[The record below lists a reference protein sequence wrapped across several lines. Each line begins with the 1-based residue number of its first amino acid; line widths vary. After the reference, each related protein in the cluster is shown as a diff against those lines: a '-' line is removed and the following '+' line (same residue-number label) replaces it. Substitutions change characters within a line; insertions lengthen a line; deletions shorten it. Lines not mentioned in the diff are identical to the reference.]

1 MEFERDLEPIE
12 MSAQPAIVGMTN
24 EKGFWMRLMRVRVR
38 DYRSVNDSGEFEV
51 EQDKTILVGINEAG
65 KTCLLTAIEQI
76 NAPESRP
83 GFRALTDYPR
93 SRYTEVQRGERDE
106 SDVNVVVATFALDDD
121 DRAAITAVAP
131 DFGDIA
137 DYTYARKLD
146 NKAWHSIN
154 GGPEAKQFREV
165 EEQLARV
172 RKALVSVEGHDEDLV
187 VRFDAAKASFTPST
201 VLAGDPAEALDAILA
216 EVIVE
221 IDEDNE
227 RELTRLRRLRGEL
240 SVGKQRAA
248 ALKVLRS
255 RLPKFV
261 YYSTYFQVRPR
272 INLKSLAARE
282 AAGDVEDDVDFGNLC
297 LLKVVGLTAAEL
309 AGLADGAP
317 DEYSYRNRPE
327 QYDAALKA
335 YQEKLDDRGHRLNS
349 ASVALTQQI
358 REVWG
363 DEQVTLRFNA
373 DGHYLKVSVVDDLGV
388 EVELDQRS
396 EGFRWLVSFFVV
408 FRAQSEGDLKDA
420 ILLLDEPG
428 LSLHA
433 LKQQQFRYTVGQL
446 AGSNQV
452 IYTTHSP
459 FMVGSDELD
468 LVRIVEMKDRTSGT
482 KVHTRVAV
490 DDPASLYPL
499 QAALGY
505 ELAQSMFSQTRNL
518 VCEGYT
524 DMLYVEALNRAAAD
538 AGSGFRHAV
547 ALVPAAS
554 ASKVVYYVTVLV
566 SQTLKVAALLDS
578 DQAGDKAVEQDA
590 LVAMLDRKRILRTK
604 DFAPGAVKGP
614 EIEDLL
620 RNTLVEV
627 ARDRCGWD
635 VEQIAASQ
643 TQRRLVD
650 ILTAEVAE
658 FSKLKL
664 ARAFMTWLGENG
676 FKGLTADEQTAVKK
690 FFTTTNKALA

>member
-1 MEFERDLEPIE
+1 
-12 MSAQPAIVGMTN
+12 
-24 EKGFWMRLMRVRVR
+24 MRLKRVQVR

-51 EQDKTILVGINEAG
+51 EHDKTILVGINEAG

-76 NAPESRP
+76 NAPKSRP
-83 GFRALTDYPR
+83 VFRALTDYPR
-93 SRYTEVQRGERDE
+93 ARYTEVQRGERDE
-106 SDVNVVVATFALDDD
+106 SDVEVVVATFVLDDD
-121 DRAAITAVAP
+121 DRGAITAVAP
-131 DFGDIA
+131 DFGDI
-137 DYTYARKLD
+137 DGYTFARKLD
-146 NKAWHSIN
+146 NKAWHRIN
-154 GGPEAKQFREV
+154 GGPETKQFREV
-165 EEQLARV
+165 EEDLARTRKALARV
-172 RKALVSVEGHDEDLV
+172 EGLDEDLL
-187 VRFDAAKASFTPST
+187 VRFDAAKASFAPST
-201 VLAGDPAEALDAILA
+201 VLAGDEAEALDAILA
-216 EVIVE
+216 EATVE

-227 RELTRLRRLRGEL
+227 RELARLRRLRAEL
-240 SVGKQRAA
+240 SVGQQRAA
-248 ALKVLRS
+248 ALKVLEG

-297 LLKVVGLTAAEL
+297 LLKIVGLTAAEL
-309 AGLADGAP
+309 AELADGAP
-317 DEYSYRNRPE
+317 NKDSYRYSSE
-327 QYDAALKA
+327 QYEAALKA
-335 YQEKLDDRGHRLNS
+335 YQDKLDDRGHRLNA
-349 ASVALTQQI
+349 ASVSLTQQI

-433 LKQQQFRYTVGQL
+433 LKQQQFRYTVGKL
-446 AGSNQV
+446 AGTNQV

-468 LVRIVEMKDRTSGT
+468 LVRIVEMKDRASGT

-505 ELAQSMFSQTRNL
+505 ELAQSMFTQTRNL

-524 DMLYVEALNRAAAD
+524 DMLYVEALNMAAAD
-538 AGSGFRHAV
+538 VGSGFRHAV
-547 ALVPAAS
+547 ALVPASS
-554 ASKVVYYVTVLV
+554 ASKVIYYVTVLV

-578 DQAGDKAVEQDA
+578 DQAGHKAAEQDE
-590 LVAMLDRKRILRTK
+590 LVAMLDKKRILRTK
-604 DFAPGAVKGP
+604 DFAPGTVKGP

-620 RNTLVEV
+620 RETLVKV
-627 ARDRCGWD
+627 ARDRCDWD
-635 VEQIAASQ
+635 VEQVAALQ
-643 TQRRLVD
+643 PQRRLVE
-650 ILTAEVAE
+650 ILTKEVTG

-664 ARAFMTWLGENG
+664 ARAFMTWLGEKG
-676 FKGLTADEQTAVKK
+676 FEALTADEQEAVQK

>member
-1 MEFERDLEPIE
+1 
-12 MSAQPAIVGMTN
+12 
-24 EKGFWMRLMRVRVR
+24 MRLKRVRVR

-51 EQDKTILVGINEAG
+51 EHAKTILVGINEAG

-76 NAPESRP
+76 NAPDSRP

-93 SRYTEVQRGERDE
+93 ARYTEVQRGERDE
-106 SDVNVVVATFALDDD
+106 SDVEVVVATFTLDDD
-121 DRAAITAVAP
+121 DRAAITEVAP
-131 DFGDIA
+131 DFVDI
-137 DYTYARKLD
+137 DGYTYARKLD
-146 NKAWHSIN
+146 NKAWHRID
-154 GGPEAKQFREV
+154 GGPEAKHFGDI
-165 EEQLARV
+165 EEDLART
-172 RKALVSVEGHDEDLV
+172 RKALVSVEGLDENLL
-187 VRFDAAKASFTPST
+187 VRFDAAKASFTPFT
-201 VLAGDPAEALDAILA
+201 PLIGDKAEALDAVLA
-216 EVIVE
+216 EAAAE

-227 RELTRLRRLRGEL
+227 RELTRLRRLRAEL
-240 SVGKQRAA
+240 SVGQQRAA
-248 ALKVLRS
+248 ALKVLRG

-297 LLKVVGLTAAEL
+297 LLKIVGLTAAEL

-317 DEYSYRNRPE
+317 NEGSYPYSPE
-327 QYDAALKA
+327 QYEAALKA
-335 YQEKLDDRGHRLNS
+335 YQEKLDDRGHRLNA

-433 LKQQQFRYTVGQL
+433 LKQQQFRYTVGKL
-446 AGSNQV
+446 AGTNQV

-490 DDPASLYPL
+490 DDHASLYPL

-524 DMLYVEALNRAAAD
+524 DMLYVEALNVAASD

-547 ALVPAAS
+547 ALVPASS
-554 ASKVVYYVTVLV
+554 ASKVIYYVTVLV

-578 DQAGDKAVEQDA
+578 DQAGDKAAEQDE
-590 LVAMLDRKRILRTK
+590 LVAMLDKKRILRTK
-604 DFAPGAVKGP
+604 DFAPGTVKGP

-620 RNTLVEV
+620 RATLVEV

-635 VEQIAASQ
+635 VEQVAASQ
-643 TQRRLVD
+643 HQRRLVD
-650 ILTAEVAE
+650 ILTKEAAG

-676 FKGLTADEQTAVKK
+676 FKGLTVDEQEAVNRFFATA
-690 FFTTTNKALA
+690 NKALS